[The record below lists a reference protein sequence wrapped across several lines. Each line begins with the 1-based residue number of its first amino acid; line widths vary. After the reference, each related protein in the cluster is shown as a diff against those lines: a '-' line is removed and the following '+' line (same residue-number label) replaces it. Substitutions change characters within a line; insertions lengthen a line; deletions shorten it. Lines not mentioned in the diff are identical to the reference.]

1 MTVLSPVVRSL
12 HDNHPHRIG
21 TGPTSVIHTGI
32 YLSTYVDPYSRLPI
46 GVQMSR
52 TRVYLGYTP
61 TPQR

>member
-32 YLSTYVDPYSRLPI
+32 YLSTYVAPYRSTFGRAALA
-46 GVQMSR
+46 
-52 TRVYLGYTP
+52 
-61 TPQR
+61 